1 MIPSPQ
7 LHLPQSSPLLYQ
19 VGSGARSTEYGT
31 ETALALGPL
40 IGGFAALHNGWR
52 WTIWT
57 MMWLSGGT
65 LVLLLFL
72 MPETNPDN
80 ILHRRSR
87 RLRVLTG
94 NKTLRSEQ
102 DVLGGQFSWR
112 ETMNRVLI
120 RPFVLAFTEPI
131 LFVLNTY
138 IAFLISLLF
147 SSLSSFPLVF
157 MDIYSFDLGQKGL
170 AYLGLLVGGIIA
182 VPPMFL
188 YLRYR
193 LEPQFN
199 ANGELRPEKRLPPAI
214 VGSFLVPISLL
225 MFGWTSRADIHW
237 IVPIIGSSFLGSAYV
252 CLSYAILNY
261 IPDAYPEH
269 SASAFAGNQ
278 CLDCTAAA
286 VFQLFLTPMFENLG
300 IGWASTLLAGLS
312 CLFVPVPIVLYYKG
326 HVIRGWSKRAKQ
338 DF

>member
-1 MIPSPQ
+1 M
-7 LHLPQSSPLLYQ
+7 SSPLLYQ
-19 VGSGARSTEYGT
+19 VGSGARSTELYT
-31 ETALALGPL
+31 ETALVLGPL
-40 IGGFAALHNGWR
+40 IGGFATQHNGWR

-57 MMWLSGGT
+57 LMWLSGGT

-72 MPETNPDN
+72 MPETNPTN
-80 ILHRRSR
+80 ILYRRSR
-87 RLRVLTG
+87 RLRFLTG

-102 DVLGGQFSWR
+102 DLLGGQFSWR

-170 AYLGLLVGGIIA
+170 AYLGLLLGGIIA

-193 LEPQFN
+193 LGPQFN
-199 ANGELRPEKRLPPAI
+199 ANGELTPEKRLPPAI

-286 VFQLFLTPMFENLG
+286 VFQLFLTPMFEKLG

-312 CLFVPVPIVLYYKG
+312 CLFVPVPVVLYYKG